1 MKIVLT
7 LWKTTT
13 SNNTEASAIQAIY
26 HRKMV
31 AVIEHWERHITAAG
45 PDVAP
50 DVSEEELAQ
59 FRSQVSNP
67 DNVQE
72 FMER

>member
-13 SNNTEASAIQAIY
+13 SDNAQAGAIQAIY

-31 AVIEHWERHITAAG
+31 AVIEHWERHITATG
-45 PDVAP
+45 PDVAS
-50 DVSEEELAQ
+50 DVSEEELA
-59 FRSQVSNP
+59 
-67 DNVQE
+67 
-72 FMER
+72 